1 MNPKY
6 ILSKIF
12 IKVVVLSVKMMFGSF
27 IYYIGNMPLAILIP
41 YFIGFLVLLIGS
53 YTDIRTREV
62 PDWVNFGLISVGFGI
77 NILFSVIYWKINF
90 IVSSVIGFTAFF
102 ILAWIM
108 FYTGQW
114 GGGDSKIL
122 MGLGAI
128 IGIDIFSKKFFLL
141 GFLIN
146 ALLIGALY
154 GLLWS
159 IFSIFRNKKKFYKF
173 FKKSMLNKKVI
184 LAKKIA
190 FILFIILLLLAFIA
204 DDKFVKLML
213 SYLAAISII
222 TFYMWIAIKA
232 VENACMLKYVKPQ
245 QLTEGD
251 WIAKEIKIDGKYIT
265 GPKDLGIEKKK
276 ISKLI
281 ALYKKGKVKKI
292 LIKEGI
298 PFVPSFFIAYVVTLI
313 YGNLVFL
320 LV

>member
-1 MNPKY
+1 MDPKY

-12 IKVVVLSVKMMFGSF
+12 IKVVVLSAKMMFGSF
-27 IYYIGNMPLAILIP
+27 IYYIENMPLTILIP

-53 YTDIRTREV
+53 YTDIKTREV
-62 PDWVNFGLISVGFGI
+62 PDWVNFGLIGAGFGI

-90 IVSSVIGFTAFF
+90 IVSSIIGFAAFF
-102 ILAWIM
+102 ILAYTM

-122 MGLGAI
+122 MGLGAL

-141 GFLIN
+141 DFLIN

-173 FKKSMLNKKVI
+173 FKKFMLNKKVV

-190 FILFIILLLLAFIA
+190 FVSFIILILLAFIV
-204 DDKFVKLML
+204 DDKFVRLML
-213 SYLAAISII
+213 FYLAAISLI
-222 TFYMWIAIKA
+222 TFYIWIAIKA

-251 WIAKEIKIDGKYIT
+251 WIAKDIKIDGKYIT

-276 ISKLI
+276 INKLI
-281 ALYKKGKVKKI
+281 ALYNKRKVKKI

-298 PFVPSFFIAYVVTLI
+298 PFVPSFFVAYVITLI

-320 LV
+320 IV